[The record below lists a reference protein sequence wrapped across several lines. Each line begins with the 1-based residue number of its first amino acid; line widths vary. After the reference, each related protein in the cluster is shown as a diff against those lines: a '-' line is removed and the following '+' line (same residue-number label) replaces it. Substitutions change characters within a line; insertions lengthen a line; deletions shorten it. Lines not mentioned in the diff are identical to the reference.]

1 VKNESV
7 LVETVDYK
15 IQAQSIE
22 SSKCLLSFSRFSE
35 CQQKS
40 QISEGRF
47 VALFWVVLTEGSGCD
62 RHGVMT
68 MDIVVMTASTSVLPE
83 PQLTMTM
90 SLNASI
96 CLKSRLTIYSTC
108 YLNPFLWGYYKAIH
122 TIVHT

>member
-47 VALFWVVLTEGSGCD
+47 VALFWVVLTEGLWVWQTRRYDNGHRSDDSEYVCIARVTTYND
-62 RHGVMT
+62 H
-68 MDIVVMTASTSVLPE
+68 VVECFHMP
-83 PQLTMTM
+83 
-90 SLNASI
+90 
-96 CLKSRLTIYSTC
+96 
-108 YLNPFLWGYYKAIH
+108 
-122 TIVHT
+122 